1 MGGDDGRVAVRVM
14 DWITRYSEAGEVTR
28 LSCEWVPLSWPLPTD
43 RAERRRVLDA
53 ACLSLWGGREWTRPR
68 RKKAARMPP
77 SWKAA
82 VLGSM
87 LDRRER
93 AA

>member
-1 MGGDDGRVAVRVM
+1 MRLM
-14 DWITRYSEAGEVTR
+14 DWITRYADAGEVTR
-28 LSCEWVPLSWPLPTD
+28 LSCEWVAVSYPLPTD
-43 RAERRRVLDA
+43 RHEAKALLDA
-53 ACLSLWGGREWTRPR
+53 ACLALWGGREWTRPR
-68 RKKAARMPP
+68 RRKAARMPP